1 MRLALFLVTAL
12 VLSGCFQV
20 TSLITVHADGSAT
33 LRDQITLSGFGLMA
47 LAEAAEGG
55 EPLFDEATMAA
66 RADSLGEGVRLL
78 AFDEREDGYTAVY
91 AIGDIRTFRYG
102 SPGAGASD
110 SPSGNANGIPLTFD
124 FEEGDPA
131 GLRVLVPKPPPAKPE
146 AEVEETDAEAQA
158 MALGMMRSFV
168 GDARVTVSVEVE
180 GDIVDTNATSVDGP
194 RVTLYDVPFLAVIE
208 AMAESESGMPSDPS
222 NFPALLEQIGEVDG
236 VQGPSPGTIRVR
248 FR

>member
-1 MRLALFLVTAL
+1 
-12 VLSGCFQV
+12 
-20 TSLITVHADGSAT
+20 
-33 LRDQITLSGFGLMA
+33 
-47 LAEAAEGG
+47 
-55 EPLFDEATMAA
+55 
-66 RADSLGEGVRLL
+66 
-78 AFDEREDGYTAVY
+78 
-91 AIGDIRTFRYG
+91 
-102 SPGAGASD
+102 
-110 SPSGNANGIPLTFD
+110 
-124 FEEGDPA
+124 
-131 GLRVLVPKPPPAKPE
+131 
-146 AEVEETDAEAQA
+146 

-236 VQGPSPGTIRVR
+236 VQVPSPGTIRVR